1 MHASQIQKLLSS
13 LPFGSDAAQA
23 ISEGLNKI
31 RKHVPAPG
39 ATPPGV
45 ERAQLD
51 AMQNAQRQNAVRMAL
66 ARQQMQ
72 AGGAAGAPPS
82 PMGAMRPPP
91 QLMQ

>member
-1 MHASQIQKLLSS
+1 MHASQIQKLLAG

-51 AMQNAQRQNAVRMAL
+51 AMQNAQRQNAIRMAL

-72 AGGAAGAPPS
+72 AGAGGAPPS

-91 QLMQ
+91 QMQ